1 MGIELEKIS
10 NLEYRLRI
18 VEEELRS
25 LRSLLLDQE
34 VLLTEIKDVLDSI
47 QVIRNPNESVN

>member
-25 LRSLLLDQE
+25 LRSLLLTQE
-34 VLLTEIKDVLDSI
+34 ALLTEMNEALDLLT
-47 QVIRNPNESVN
+47 QRTLQ

>member
-34 VLLTEIKDVLDSI
+34 VLLTEMKDVIDSITKI
-47 QVIRNPNESVN
+47 QVIQ